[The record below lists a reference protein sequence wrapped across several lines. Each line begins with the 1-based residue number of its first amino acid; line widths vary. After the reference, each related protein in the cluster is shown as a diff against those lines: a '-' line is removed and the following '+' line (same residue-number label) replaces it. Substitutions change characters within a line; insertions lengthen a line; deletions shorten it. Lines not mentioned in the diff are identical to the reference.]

1 MTPRR
6 ARPADASEVARLLH
20 DFNAEFDTP
29 SPGRAFLESRL
40 RELLGGEDVVALLGE
55 PDTAVAVLTFRPNV
69 WYAGPVALLDELYVR
84 PPLRSR
90 GIGGALL
97 THACTLAAER
107 RVELLEI
114 NVDEPDTDARR
125 FYEAHGFTCTEPG
138 TGQRSLFYWREL

>member
-6 ARPADASEVARLLH
+6 ARPADAPEVARLLH
-20 DFNAEFDTP
+20 DFNVEFETP
-29 SPGRAFLESRL
+29 SPGPAFLTARL
-40 RELLGGEDVVALLGE
+40 GELLGGEDVVALLGQ

-84 PPLRSR
+84 PALRGR

-97 THACTLAAER
+97 THACTLAQER
-107 RVELLEI
+107 HAELLEI

-125 FYEAHGFTCTEPG
+125 FYETHGFTCTEPG
-138 TGQRSLFYWREL
+138 TGQRSLYYWREL